1 MWREEECGCG
11 TGQKPGGSGYG
22 GMKPPPSRVEV
33 FKYGP
38 GPGTRGAVRGDL
50 AEWRQCGPEGGAVGA
65 VRIGAEASLG
75 AWKWVSTFPGL
86 APPPRGDALASR
98 RLVEGAEPGC
108 ARCPGSLPAFGPG
121 LPVSRTP
128 SPLSGSGRESPFGSA
143 ALGMG

>member
-75 AWKWVSTFPGL
+75 AWKWYNDV
-86 APPPRGDALASR
+86 
-98 RLVEGAEPGC
+98 
-108 ARCPGSLPAFGPG
+108 
-121 LPVSRTP
+121 
-128 SPLSGSGRESPFGSA
+128 
-143 ALGMG
+143 